1 MTYDID
7 ARPRALTELSRE
19 ESLRLLGNV
28 GLGRIVFI
36 SRAMPAIRLVTHVMH
51 DGHIVARTG
60 YEPEIEAV
68 LRPRGTSM
76 VVYQADMV
84 DPATHLGW
92 NVMVTGTAA
101 LVPDDGAFAGRQSWT
116 GDKTAL
122 VLRIRPELVTG
133 FEVTGDPSPR

>member
-36 SRAMPAIRLVTHVMH
+36 SRAMPAIRLVSHVMT
-51 DGHIVARTG
+51 DGHIVVRTG

-101 LVPDDGAFAGRQSWT
+101 LVPDAGGPQSWT
-116 GDKTAL
+116 GEKTAL
-122 VLRIRPELVTG
+122 VLRIRPEHVTG
-133 FEVTGDPSPR
+133 FEVTGDPS